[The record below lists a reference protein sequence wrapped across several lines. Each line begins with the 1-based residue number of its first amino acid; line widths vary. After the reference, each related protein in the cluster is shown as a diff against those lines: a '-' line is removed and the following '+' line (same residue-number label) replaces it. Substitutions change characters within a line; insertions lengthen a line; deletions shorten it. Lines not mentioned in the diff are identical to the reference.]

1 MKYRRFGRTELAMP
15 VLSCGGMR
23 YQFKWQD
30 AAPHEIPPENQDNFE
45 AAVDRKSVV

>member
-1 MKYRRFGRTELAMP
+1 MP

-30 AAPHEIPPENQDNFE
+30 VLPEEIP
-45 AAVDRKSVV
+45 A